1 MKIKF
6 IWMALLALSF
16 TNLATAQIKDT
27 DNIQSLKDQIKA
39 ISKEIESLVSKID
52 STNIEAV
59 AESLEDEVD
68 ALEDKLDNLGDRIE
82 DAKPDSD
89 DETSIQTDVTKTK
102 KIRAPR
108 RTKAF
113 FHIGT
118 GVNGLASNKT
128 VSGEFYPEVN
138 IGQSWFLELGYNF
151 RTRIGGANSPV
162 GLLYGLDF
170 TTANFDIKG
179 NDRLVYLNDQV
190 DFIRETD
197 LLGNS
202 IALEDNDI
210 GRIWYLSAPVGLDFK
225 LGKKV
230 RLKVGGY
237 GGVRLTSHT
246 NYKYK
251 NGTTGERTSVKST
264 DSYGLSDFRYGSF
277 IGLGGRSVTVQ
288 ASYDLNPL
296 FASTNVYDFNAYRV
310 GVKWQF

>member
-162 GLLYGLDF
+162 GFLYG
-170 TTANFDIKG
+170 
-179 NDRLVYLNDQV
+179 
-190 DFIRETD
+190 
-197 LLGNS
+197 
-202 IALEDNDI
+202 
-210 GRIWYLSAPVGLDFK
+210 
-225 LGKKV
+225 
-230 RLKVGGY
+230 
-237 GGVRLTSHT
+237 
-246 NYKYK
+246 
-251 NGTTGERTSVKST
+251 
-264 DSYGLSDFRYGSF
+264 
-277 IGLGGRSVTVQ
+277 
-288 ASYDLNPL
+288 
-296 FASTNVYDFNAYRV
+296 YR
-310 GVKWQF
+310 FHYR